1 MKFLQ
6 LLRPVNL
13 VIIALTMYSVRF
25 FYFTLGSVSTL
36 TIANPFRERID
47 FFLLVFSTVLIAAGG
62 NIINDYFDVRADRI
76 NRPEKLIITKYVKRR
91 WAIITHWLFNLV
103 AFSIAIYLSARY
115 QTFWYV
121 FIHLLTINSL
131 WFYSMYFKRKP
142 FIGNFIIAGLTAL
155 VPILCGIHFHLQ
167 TGFPDSG
174 NGTVVLP
181 DVYTIYDSIAIWKI
195 RLLANGR
202 FVFLLAY
209 FAFTLNLSREIIKDM
224 EDIEGDKLLYAKTLP
239 IALGIQK
246 SSWIATTILAL
257 APVFFILLFLLHVQQ
272 DFLLHL
278 LALLPL
284 ALSAALNII
293 SAFILM
299 TNPAD
304 IRKLKRADFVLKIS
318 MLLGILVP
326 FYWWFFRV

>member
-25 FYFTLGSVSTL
+25 FYFTLGSISTL
-36 TIANPFRERID
+36 PIGNPARERVD
-47 FFLLVFSTVLIAAGG
+47 FFLLVLSTVLIAAAG

-76 NRPEKLIITKYVKRR
+76 NRPERLIITKHVKRR
-91 WAIITHWLFNLV
+91 WAIITHWLFNFV

-115 QTFWYV
+115 RTFWYV

-131 WFYSMYFKRKP
+131 WFYSMYFKRRP

-167 TGFPDSG
+167 TGFPESG
-174 NGTVVLP
+174 DGSVVLP
-181 DVYTIYDSIAIWKI
+181 VVSSVNDSIAIWKL
-195 RLLANGR
+195 RLLADGR

-224 EDIEGDKLLYAKTLP
+224 QDMEGDKLLYARTLP
-239 IALGIQK
+239 IVLGIRK
-246 SSWIATTILAL
+246 SAWIATAVLAL
-257 APVFFILLFLLHVQQ
+257 APVFFIALFLLHVQQ
-272 DFLLHL
+272 DYSLHL

-284 ALSAALNII
+284 ALSGLLNLI
-293 SAFILM
+293 SALILLRNP
-299 TNPAD
+299 TNIQRLKQAD
-304 IRKLKRADFVLKIS
+304 LVLKIS
-318 MLLGILVP
+318 MLLGIVVP
-326 FYWWFFRV
+326 FYWWFFHR